1 MSTVNGK
8 APRVLPAARMS
19 AVRPLPPR
27 ATGKVLPTR
36 CIARAAA
43 AGVSAVTSS
52 TRQPLGP
59 LLQQGHFGQTRS
71 AVHAPEVDEQRPRFL
86 GGGDETPAIQ
96 RGQREVPVIWQRLKR
111 LCAGGQS
118 RAQSQ
123 GREQKAHQGA
133 CERKRHAG
141 KKHERS
147 LLCSKHVFANRR

>member
-19 AVRPLPPR
+19 AVRRVCRDQQHAP
-27 ATGKVLPTR
+27 
-36 CIARAAA
+36 A
-43 AGVSAVTSS
+43 AGAVG
-52 TRQPLGP
+52 Q

-71 AVHAPEVDEQRPRFL
+71 AVHAPEVDEQRPLFL
-86 GGGDETPAIQ
+86 GGSDETPAIQ

-111 LCAGGQS
+111 LCAGSQS

-141 KKHERS
+141 
-147 LLCSKHVFANRR
+147 